1 MKGLLIKDFKLL
13 KNQLTILFVIAII
26 AGVLVITNYD
36 PSFIIGYLTSVYS
49 IFVLST
55 ISYDELDNGNAF
67 LFTLPFSRKLYV
79 VEKYIFGI
87 IMGLI
92 GWALATFGGGFY
104 LMVKTNTFSMLEW
117 FTVASS
123 CVIILLFCLAIMIPF
138 QLKFGAE
145 KGRIALFVVV
155 FALIGI
161 SSLVRLPDGV
171 KESFLKQVNML
182 SNGALIGIGFLIAF
196 IVLFLSMAISIRI
209 QEKKEF

>member
-1 MKGLLIKDFKLL
+1 MKGLLIKDFKLV
-13 KNQLTILFVIAII
+13 KNQSTILFVIAIV
-26 AGVLVITNYD
+26 AVVLAMTSDD
-36 PSFIIGYLTSVYS
+36 PSVIIGYLTSVYS

-79 VEKYIFGI
+79 MEKYIFGI

-92 GWALATFGGGFY
+92 GWVLATFGGGFY

-117 FTVASS
+117 VTVASI
-123 CVIILLFCLAIMIPF
+123 CVIILLFCLAITIPF

-145 KGRIALFVVV
+145 KGRIALLVVV
-155 FALIGI
+155 FGTIGI
-161 SSLVRLPDGV
+161 SSWLSDEV
-171 KESFLKQVNML
+171 KESFLQYVNTL
-182 SNGALIGIGFLIAF
+182 PAGAQIGIGFFIAF
-196 IVLFLSMAISIRI
+196 IVLFLSMTISIGI

>member
-1 MKGLLIKDFKLL
+1 MKGLLIKDFKLV
-13 KNQLTILFVIAII
+13 KNQSTILFVIAIV
-26 AGVLVITNYD
+26 AVVLAMTSDD
-36 PSFIIGYLTSVYS
+36 PSVIIGYLTSVYS

-79 VEKYIFGI
+79 MEKYIFGI

-117 FTVASS
+117 VTVASI
-123 CVIILLFCLAIMIPF
+123 CVIILLFCLAITIPF

-145 KGRIALFVVV
+145 KGRIALLVVV
-155 FALIGI
+155 FGTIGI
-161 SSLVRLPDGV
+161 SSWLSDEV
-171 KESFLKQVNML
+171 KESFLQYVNTL
-182 SNGALIGIGFLIAF
+182 PAGAQLGIGFLIAF
-196 IVLFLSMAISIRI
+196 IVLFLSMTISIGI

>member
-1 MKGLLIKDFKLL
+1 
-13 KNQLTILFVIAII
+13 
-26 AGVLVITNYD
+26 
-36 PSFIIGYLTSVYS
+36 
-49 IFVLST
+49 
-55 ISYDELDNGNAF
+55 
-67 LFTLPFSRKLYV
+67 
-79 VEKYIFGI
+79 
-87 IMGLI
+87 
-92 GWALATFGGGFY
+92 
-104 LMVKTNTFSMLEW
+104 MVKTNTFSMLEW